1 MGSFRLYAAALVV
14 FSVFG
19 YFGTSYAEDR
29 TTLDEMKQ
37 QLESMQKMIMQQ
49 QDQIRT
55 LSSKLDNQS
64 TVEGGHAVHEP
75 VSHHSAN
82 QNHTELD
89 HVVDERIKE
98 FFESE
103 ESKELVA
110 HNMPVEIGYDEGFF
124 FKTHDEKFSMKIN
137 SMLQFKYNYGDA
149 NREEDNSSFSLRRAR
164 LTFNGNAYGEHMQ
177 YYGDLE
183 LRSTGSKDGSKSV
196 ELLDLFGTYE
206 KYEFAKNRFGQWKVP
221 FNGQFMTSEAELQM
235 IDRSEADEV
244 FNFGRQIGVMVFGAL
259 WEEKL
264 EYFLGFWNGNF
275 RNEKENDNN
284 EHLWIARV
292 MYDPLGHFGEA
303 ESDYEYH
310 NKPLIHFEAAVA
322 FDGENDITLELDGI
336 GEFETDEIDKTQIVG
351 EFGLKYKGFF
361 FITEYYWRKRHI
373 GTFRGLD
380 LDDKNIIDKGF
391 FCSGGIFS
399 YSKKTGNSRKVFHGL
414 V

>member
-1 MGSFRLYAAALVV
+1 M
-14 FSVFG
+14 
-19 YFGTSYAEDR
+19 
-29 TTLDEMKQ
+29 MK
-37 QLESMQKMIMQQ
+37 
-49 QDQIRT
+49 D
-55 LSSKLDNQS
+55 
-64 TVEGGHAVHEP
+64 
-75 VSHHSAN
+75 
-82 QNHTELD
+82 
-89 HVVDERIKE
+89 
-98 FFESE
+98 
-103 ESKELVA
+103 
-110 HNMPVEIGYDEGFF
+110 FF
-124 FKTHDEKFSMKIN
+124 FKTHDEKFSMKLT

-206 KYEFAKNRFGQWKVP
+206 KYEHAKIRFGQWKVP

-244 FNFGRQIGVMVFGAL
+244 FNLGRQIGVMVFGSI

-284 EHLWIARV
+284 EHLWVARL

-322 FDGENDITLELDGI
+322 FDGEDDITLELDEI
-336 GEFETDEIDKTQIVG
+336 GELEVGDIDKTQIVG

-361 FITEYYWRKRHI
+361 LISEYYWRKRHL
-373 GTFRGLD
+373 GSFHGLE
-380 LDDKNIIDKGF
+380 LDDKNIIDQGF
-391 FCSGGIFS
+391 FVQAGYFLIPKKLEVTGRYSMVSFDDTMEEDSIIESTFGLNYFFSGRRHKLQFNAIRLDEESHEDGHDAIDYNYRLQYQVKF
-399 YSKKTGNSRKVFHGL
+399 
-414 V
+414 